1 MVKNLLEIQ
10 EFRFSSGVGKMS
22 GEGNGFPLQYSCL
35 GNPMNRTALLVSVH
49 DVAKSWT

>member
-10 EFRFSSGVGKMS
+10 EFRFSSRVGKMS
-22 GEGNGFPLQYSCL
+22 GEGNGFLLQYSCL
-35 GNPMNRTALLVSVH
+35 GNPMNRRAFLVSVH